1 MSVDM
6 VYGLI
11 RSGRFHAWRTMGG
24 HHRISLSCLE
34 EYLAELGLPA
44 VKIMIIE
51 DDKKSR
57 VDQD

>member
-1 MSVDM
+1 
-6 VYGLI
+6 
-11 RSGRFHAWRTMGG
+11 MGG